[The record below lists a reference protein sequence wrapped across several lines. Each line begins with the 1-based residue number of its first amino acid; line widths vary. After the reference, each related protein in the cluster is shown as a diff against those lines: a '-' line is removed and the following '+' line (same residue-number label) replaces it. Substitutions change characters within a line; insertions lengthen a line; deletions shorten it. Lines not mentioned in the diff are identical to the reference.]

1 MPKEGG
7 GPLLT
12 RVAELGENTGAPA
25 FDDSLKW
32 GILVYSAHGGVGP
45 KLEETKMIYL
55 VMVNKS
61 EGWAVELG
69 SMGRRAGC
77 RCRCHYMLELR
88 GSS

>member
-12 RVAELGENTGAPA
+12 RVAELGENTGALT
-25 FDDSLKW
+25 FDDNLKW
-32 GILVYSAHGGVGP
+32 GILVYSVHGGVGP
-45 KLEETKMIYL
+45 RQEETKIIYL

-61 EGWAVELG
+61 ERWAVELC

-77 RCRCHYMLELR
+77 HCH
-88 GSS
+88 